1 MDEGSKW
8 NQYVEYT
15 LRLTSEVE
23 MRRGTLN
30 IVCIARA
37 IGVRKDELA

>member
-1 MDEGSKW
+1 VDEGSKW

-37 IGVRKDELA
+37 IRSPER